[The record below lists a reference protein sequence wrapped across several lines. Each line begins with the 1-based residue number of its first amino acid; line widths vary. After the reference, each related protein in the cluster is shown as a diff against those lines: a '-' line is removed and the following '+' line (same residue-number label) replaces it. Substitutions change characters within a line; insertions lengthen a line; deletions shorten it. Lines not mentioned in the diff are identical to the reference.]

1 VLVGLR
7 QSSIFGSFFLIS
19 EAALSFHSASGEQ
32 GGASRGCHGGLVA
45 TDLAA
50 GATGDRWS
58 SAWRAGTT
66 VDEESGDPAA
76 GATGVDERRA
86 SRACSTCGGE
96 NSHSRAWK
104 VHLLLDWYS
113 SAFSLG
119 PVCSDFIYHL
129 ADLHEG
135 LGVGLDGIAGA
146 RRRCRC

>member
-1 VLVGLR
+1 
-7 QSSIFGSFFLIS
+7 
-19 EAALSFHSASGEQ
+19 
-32 GGASRGCHGGLVA
+32 LVA

-66 VDEESGDPAA
+66 VDKESGDPAA
-76 GATGVDERRA
+76 GAAGVDERRA

-96 NSHSRAWK
+96 NSHSRAWR

-119 PVCSDFIYHL
+119 SCVLWFHL
-129 ADLHEG
+129 PFSWSAWGTGGWFGRYRRCPAALSLLEIRALFSTVEYLFVQGSAVVVVWELGALMFD
-135 LGVGLDGIAGA
+135 LGVFVLILV
-146 RRRCRC
+146 